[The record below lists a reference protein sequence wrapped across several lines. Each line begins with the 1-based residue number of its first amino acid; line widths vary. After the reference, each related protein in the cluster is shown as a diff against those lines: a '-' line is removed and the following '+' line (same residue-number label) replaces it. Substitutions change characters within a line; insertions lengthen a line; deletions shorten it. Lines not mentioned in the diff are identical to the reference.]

1 MTGRPDEGTDP
12 RLADALR
19 RALARSAAEVQPAGD
34 GLTKIRVRTAAAR
47 RQRWLVPLAATT
59 AAVVV
64 GGGVAWAAGTLGDR
78 AEAPFA
84 GPPTTSSTS
93 ATSPTSSPTATAT
106 AGTTEVPVLPI
117 PSATVPVYYLG
128 DQPSETGIPF
138 YKVFREFRRLPA
150 VDVSDRAE
158 RVRIAVTEMLANEPL
173 DDDYFSQWPQSA
185 AVLDTSVDPD
195 SRVVTVDFTGL
206 EWTGVRAPDGRLV
219 PEIGEAVVQQLVYTA
234 TAAASKI
241 TAEDEFSAAGLRLL
255 VDGEPVDEVLGV
267 DTSELLVR
275 DPRGSQAII
284 WITDPELGET
294 VDEPFA
300 VQLVANLFEGGPA
313 TWELS
318 QDGTLVADGLT
329 STGEGG
335 KWFPYEFTIDENLEP
350 GTYELL
356 VFDAGGRGERDL
368 APYDTKT
375 FTIG

>member
-1 MTGRPDEGTDP
+1 MTGRPDDGTDP

-34 GLTKIRVRTAAAR
+34 GLTKIRMRTAGAR

-78 AEAPFA
+78 DEAPFA
-84 GPPTTSSTS
+84 GAPTTAVTS
-93 ATSPTSSPTATAT
+93 ATSPTSSPTPTAT
-106 AGTTEVPVLPI
+106 GGTTEVTALPI

-128 DQPSETGIPF
+128 DQPNETGIPL

-150 VDVSDRAE
+150 VDVSDRAD

-173 DDDYFSQWPQSA
+173 DDDYFGLWPRSA
-185 AVLDTSVDPD
+185 AVRGTSVDPD

-267 DTSELLVR
+267 DTSEVLVR
-275 DPRGSQAII
+275 DPVGSQAII
-284 WITDPELGET
+284 WITDPEQGET
-294 VDEPFA
+294 VGDPFT

-318 QDGTLVADGLT
+318 QDGALVADGPT

-350 GTYELL
+350 GTYELR
-356 VFDAGGRGERDL
+356 VYDVGGRGERDL

-375 FTIG
+375 FTVG

>member
-1 MTGRPDEGTDP
+1 MTGRPDDGTDP

-59 AAVVV
+59 AAIVV

-78 AEAPFA
+78 DDGVPIANA
-84 GPPTTSSTS
+84 STS
-93 ATSPTSSPTATAT
+93 PVTSSPAAT
-106 AGTTEVPVLPI
+106 TTTGSAEVTDLPI

-128 DQPSETGIPF
+128 AQPSETGIPL

-158 RVRIAVTEMLANEPL
+158 RVRIAVTEMVANEPL
-173 DDDYFSQWPQSA
+173 DDDYFGQWPQSA

-195 SRVVTVDFTGL
+195 SRVVTVDFSGL

-267 DTSELLVR
+267 NTSELLVR
-275 DPRGSQAII
+275 DPVGSQAII

-294 VDEPFA
+294 VGDPFT

-318 QDGTLVADGLT
+318 QDGTLVAEGLT
-329 STGEGG
+329 SMGESG

-356 VFDAGGRGERDL
+356 VFDAVGRGERDL

-375 FTIG
+375 FTVG